1 MQNME
6 RLWTPKKLKKILKAV
21 QGLFLFDGENADNA
35 FLKINLASF

>member
-6 RLWTPKKLKKILKAV
+6 RLWTPEKLKKILKAI
-21 QGLFLFDGENADNA
+21 QGLFLFDGGNTDNA